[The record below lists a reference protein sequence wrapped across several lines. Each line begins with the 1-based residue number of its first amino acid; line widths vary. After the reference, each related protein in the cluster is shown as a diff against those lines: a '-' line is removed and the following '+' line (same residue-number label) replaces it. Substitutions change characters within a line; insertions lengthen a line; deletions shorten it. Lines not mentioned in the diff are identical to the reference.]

1 MAKAKSPESFKENYA
16 KLQAIAEQLTHSE
29 DVDIDQL
36 IPMVDEASRAY
47 QLCKSGLLDVELAFN
62 QLLDVDQDKAE
73 HES

>member
-1 MAKAKSPESFKENYA
+1 MDKAKSPESFKENYA

-47 QLCKSGLLDVELAFN
+47 QLCKSRLEAVEQALNQRLDVE
-62 QLLDVDQDKAE
+62 QDKAE